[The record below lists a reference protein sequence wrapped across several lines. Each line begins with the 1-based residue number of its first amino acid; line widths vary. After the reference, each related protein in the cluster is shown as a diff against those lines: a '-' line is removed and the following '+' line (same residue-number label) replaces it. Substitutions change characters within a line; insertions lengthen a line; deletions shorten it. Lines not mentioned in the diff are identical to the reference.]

1 MTDSSLLADVEEY
14 LAYRR
19 GLGYG
24 LATAACHLRSFAQH
38 AEQNGH
44 RGPITVD
51 LAVRWALCSRSQKPA
66 QAARRLAFIRQFA
79 RHRAL
84 IDPATE
90 IPPAD
95 LLGRVPHRRQAH
107 IYSDVE
113 ISALLQ
119 QAGRMR
125 PHGGLCPKTYVAFF
139 GLLLSTGLRLSEACR
154 LTCDDVDLQRGLL
167 TIRQTKFRKTRCV
180 PLHPSTT
187 QALKQYATDRDA
199 FVHSDPASFFFRTQ
213 RAPRLMPDTVQSAFG
228 CIRRRLGWTAQG
240 RARRPRIHDTRHT
253 FAVRRLLRWYEEG
266 ADIGQK
272 MLALSTYLGHA
283 RISDTYWYLTG
294 VPELMA
300 IASKRFEPNKT
311 RGRQP

>member
-154 LTCDDVDLQRGLL
+154 LTCDDVDVQQGLL

-187 QALKQYATDRDA
+187 QALKQYAADRDA
-199 FVHSDPASFFFRTQ
+199 FVHGR
-213 RAPRLMPDTVQSAFG
+213 
-228 CIRRRLGWTAQG
+228 CQG
-240 RARRPRIHDTRHT
+240 RCRI
-253 FAVRRLLRWYEEG
+253 F
-266 ADIGQK
+266 
-272 MLALSTYLGHA
+272 
-283 RISDTYWYLTG
+283 
-294 VPELMA
+294 
-300 IASKRFEPNKT
+300 
-311 RGRQP
+311 